1 MLVCLCECIFKS
13 NIYIW
18 TYFLQKVWFIVH
30 CQIKFY
36 PFPLLCNNILQI
48 SIFMCKIDSYL
59 DIWRKSNFVTDN
71 RLDENQRIWPSEVC
85 TEEQFQVVWIH
96 IWLSNFSLQ
105 MSKTIMWAVIDFV
118 RLSNGIV
125 LLTILE
131 ATLSIFSHMQY
142 LLRKC

>member
-1 MLVCLCECIFKS
+1 MLMCLCKCIFKS
-13 NIYIW
+13 NIYTW
-18 TYFLQKVWFIVH
+18 THFLQEVLFIVY

-59 DIWRKSNFVTDN
+59 DIWRKSNFATNN
-71 RLDENQRIWPSEVC
+71 RLDESQRIWPSEVC

-125 LLTILE
+125 LLKILE

-142 LLRKC
+142 LLSKW